1 MYVYYDLNSRL
12 NITSVKPELYDYFE
26 IPISDIPKFPNDGGL
41 YRYKA
46 DIVNKKIFVIPEES
60 KHKSPDELTL
70 LKAQLQ
76 AMTERNEFIED
87 VIAEMAME
95 VYKTV

>member
-1 MYVYYDLNSRL
+1 MYIYYDLNGRL
-12 NITSVKPELYDYFE
+12 NITSAKPELHDYFE

-46 DIVNKKIFVIPEES
+46 DIVNKKIFVISEEL
-60 KHKSPDELTL
+60 KHESPDELTL

>member
-1 MYVYYDLNSRL
+1 MYVFKKNNKIYIESKIPDNVS
-12 NITSVKPELYDYFE
+12 EYFE
-26 IPISDIPKFPNDGGL
+26 IQIDDIPNLPLGTEYYYEVDFNAKSIAVS
-41 YRYKA
+41 R
-46 DIVNKKIFVIPEES
+46 S
-60 KHKSPDELTL
+60 KPDELTL

>member
-1 MYVYYDLNSRL
+1 MFIYYDS
-12 NITSVKPELYDYFE
+12 TSSLHIVSDRPEDGSYFE
-26 IPISDIPKFPNDGGL
+26 IPIKDIPKFPNDGRT
-41 YRYKA
+41 YRYEA
-46 DIVNKKIFVIPEES
+46 DISSKRIFIAPVEETTNP
-60 KHKSPDELTL
+60 PDELTL

-87 VIAEMAME
+87 VVAEMAME

>member
-1 MYVYYDLNSRL
+1 MLYYLYKNNFGEISGF
-12 NITSVKPELYDYFE
+12 TSSSTPIYNKRYCQVSFDEYNKTRVSMGLAAIKPE
-26 IPISDIPKFPNDGGL
+26 P
-41 YRYKA
+41 
-46 DIVNKKIFVIPEES
+46 
-60 KHKSPDELTL
+60 PDELTL